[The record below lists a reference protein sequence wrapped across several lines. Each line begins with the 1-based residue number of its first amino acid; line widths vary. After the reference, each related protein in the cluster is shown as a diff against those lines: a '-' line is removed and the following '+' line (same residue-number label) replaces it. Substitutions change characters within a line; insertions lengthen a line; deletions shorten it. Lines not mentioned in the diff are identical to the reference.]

1 VNMRNIGSPCFA
13 CLCPAWQLWE
23 RIWLQLICDQVI
35 GCGKLD
41 VATAGLHLAKVG
53 GKDEEGVCYFD
64 AVGVWKVLIDDRVGV
79 C

>member
-1 VNMRNIGSPCFA
+1 M
-13 CLCPAWQLWE
+13 
-23 RIWLQLICDQVI
+23 
-35 GCGKLD
+35 
-41 VATAGLHLAKVG
+41 ATAGLHLAKVG